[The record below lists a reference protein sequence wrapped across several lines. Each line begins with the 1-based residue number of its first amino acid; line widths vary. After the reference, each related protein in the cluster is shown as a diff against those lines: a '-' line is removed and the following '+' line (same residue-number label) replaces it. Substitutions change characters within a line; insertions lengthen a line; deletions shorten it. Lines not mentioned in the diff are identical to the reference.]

1 MPQMP
6 KVNIL
11 CPKERVFVGWVSCQT
26 AHFTLICIDWI
37 AAILMLDN
45 YSGLPQMMESWKHGD
60 GDRALAVTEYYRM
73 LGKGTDGGAALNL
86 HLEVA

>member
-1 MPQMP
+1 MP
-6 KVNIL
+6 KVNIF